1 MPKIK
6 AYGPL
11 FRDWEGLLGAVER
24 NGSLLSGVE
33 PHMKA
38 LQESLA
44 KAKDMKLQ
52 QEDLIGKRRASTQ
65 VFKQIVSEGDEAA
78 RKLRALIVATLG
90 SQTELLRQF
99 GISNRRRKS
108 VKTAEPLP
116 KVVTPD
122 VKTGIQPIPPAGP
135 GGGKE

>member
-6 AYGPL
+6 AYGPV

-24 NGSLLSGVE
+24 NASLL
-33 PHMKA
+33 PAADLHMKA
-38 LQESLA
+38 LQEAMARA
-44 KAKDMKLQ
+44 KEMKLQ

-65 VFKQIVSEGDEAA
+65 AFKQILNEGDEAA
-78 RKLRALIVATLG
+78 RKLRALIIATLG

-116 KVVTPD
+116 KVETPNVD
-122 VKTGIQPIPPAGP
+122 LAIQPTPPANP

>member
-24 NGSLLSGVE
+24 NASLLPAVE
-33 PHMKA
+33 PHMKS

-44 KAKDMKLQ
+44 RAKDMKLQ

-90 SQTELLRQF
+90 SQTELLKQF
-99 GISNRRRKS
+99 GISTRRRKS

-116 KVVTPD
+116 KVGTPD
-122 VKTGIQPIPPAGP
+122 VKMGIEPTPPVNP

>member
-24 NGSLLSGVE
+24 NGNLLSGVE
-33 PHMKA
+33 PHVKA

-65 VFKQIVSEGDEAA
+65 AFKQIVGEGDEAA

-108 VKTAEPLP
+108 AKTAEPLP
-116 KVVTPD
+116 KVDTPD
-122 VKTGIQPIPPAGP
+122 VKMGIQPTPPASP

>member
-6 AYGPL
+6 AYAPK
-11 FRDWEGLLGAVER
+11 FRDWEGLMGAVER
-24 NGSLLSGVE
+24 NSSLLPAVE

-44 KAKDMKLQ
+44 RAKDMKLQ

-78 RKLRALIVATLG
+78 RKLRALILATLG

-116 KVVTPD
+116 KVETPD
-122 VKTGIQPIPPAGP
+122 VKLAIEPTPPANP

>member
-6 AYGPL
+6 AYGPI
-11 FRDWEGLLGAVER
+11 FRDWEGLMGAVER
-24 NGSLLSGVE
+24 NASLLPAVD

-38 LQESLA
+38 LQEA
-44 KAKDMKLQ
+44 MARAKDMKLQ

-65 VFKQIVSEGDEAA
+65 AFKQLVSDGDEAA
-78 RKLRALIVATLG
+78 RKLRAHIIATIG

-116 KVVTPD
+116 KVETPNVD
-122 VKTGIQPIPPAGP
+122 LAIQPTPPANP
-135 GGGKE
+135 GGGKD

>member
-6 AYGPL
+6 AYGPI
-11 FRDWEGLLGAVER
+11 FRDWEGLMGAVER
-24 NGSLLSGVE
+24 NASLLPTVD

-38 LQESLA
+38 LEEA
-44 KAKDMKLQ
+44 MARAKDMKLQ
-52 QEDLIGKRRASTQ
+52 QEDLTGKRRASTQ
-65 VFKQIVSEGDEAA
+65 AFKQLVNDGDEAA
-78 RKLRALIVATLG
+78 RKLRAYIIATIG

-108 VKTAEPLP
+108 AKTSEPLP
-116 KVVTPD
+116 KVETPN
-122 VKTGIQPIPPAGP
+122 VKLAIEPTAPANP

>member
-6 AYGPL
+6 AYGPV

-24 NGSLLSGVE
+24 NASLL
-33 PHMKA
+33 PAADLHMKA
-38 LQESLA
+38 LQEA
-44 KAKDMKLQ
+44 MARAKDMKLQ

-65 VFKQIVSEGDEAA
+65 AFKQIVSEGDEAA
-78 RKLRALIVATLG
+78 RKLRAHIIATIG
-90 SQTELLRQF
+90 SRTELLNQF
-99 GISNRRRKS
+99 GISTRRRKS

-116 KVVTPD
+116 KVETPD
-122 VKTGIQPIPPAGP
+122 VDLAIQPTPPATP

>member
-6 AYGPL
+6 AYGPK
-11 FRDWEGLLGAVER
+11 FRDWEGLMGAVER
-24 NGSLLSGVE
+24 NASLLPAVE

-38 LQESLA
+38 LQEALA
-44 KAKDMKLQ
+44 RAKDMKLQ

-65 VFKQIVSEGDEAA
+65 AFKQIVNEGDEAA
-78 RKLRALIVATLG
+78 RKLRALIIATIG
-90 SQTELLRQF
+90 SQTELLKQF
-99 GISNRRRKS
+99 GISTRRRKS

-116 KVVTPD
+116 KVETPN
-122 VKTGIQPIPPAGP
+122 VELAIQPTAPANP